1 MLLVIGKIGRDAL
14 VRIFDKNFKV
24 IAEKKQK
31 DGNLLKMMES
41 LFKKLKKTPKDL
53 LSVAAINDSGTF
65 SGVRSVVTV
74 GNVLSYALKIPAISI
89 SIKDINDKK
98 RLKTVLKNKSQIIMP
113 KYGKEPNITVQK
125 F

>member
-41 LFKKLKKTPKDL
+41 LFKKLKKTLKDL
-53 LSVAAINDSGTF
+53 LSV
-65 SGVRSVVTV
+65 
-74 GNVLSYALKIPAISI
+74 ALKIPAISI